1 MRPEDVWIKNLD
13 FPRNDLRTK
22 NKDARNVIKQNESLV
37 KLKKLI
43 LIKTKQ

>member
-22 NKDARNVIKQNESLV
+22 NKNARSLIKQNEFLLS
-37 KLKKLI
+37 KKN
-43 LIKTKQ
+43 